1 MRERFLIFVRS
12 SIFDL
17 NFLIASLVRI
27 LSCASDLFLDTVAS
41 VDIALSEHQR
51 QLWPAFGPCLLL
63 QLLEEVAHDL
73 SLLVSAVVR
82 HASHG
87 DGYLLS
93 SAEAPRSTLIQLNH
107 NEVIIHLQYS
117 LEVCRLEL
125 WRQFA
130 A

>member
-1 MRERFLIFVRS
+1 MG
-12 SIFDL
+12 
-17 NFLIASLVRI
+17 SLVGI
-27 LSCASDLFLDTVAS
+27 LFCACDLFLDTVAS

-51 QLWPAFGPCLLL
+51 QLGPALGPCLLL
-63 QLLEEVAHDL
+63 QLLEEVAYNL

-87 DGYLLS
+87 DGNLLS
-93 SAEAPRSTLIQLNH
+93 AAEASRSTLIQFNH
-107 NEVIIHLQYS
+107 YEVVIDLQYS